1 MQFEVIID
9 NGHILNKEQVRTA
22 FETLKDGTHLV
33 EIEKIPLV
41 RTKAQNNY
49 FHGLIVKYYQNL
61 WRDVK
66 GNFHEVIVKGMLK
79 KMFLTKE
86 IVCQVTGDVEEVVL
100 DTRDL
105 SVNSFDLFIQECRL
119 YYLHETGESIP
130 EPSYYTGST

>member
-33 EIEKIPLV
+33 EIEKLPL
-41 RTKAQNNY
+41 RRSKAQNSY
-49 FHGLIVKYYQNL
+49 FHKVIVKHYQSL

-86 IVCQVTGDVEEVVL
+86 IVCQVTGEVEEVVL

-119 YYLHETGESIP
+119 WYQHKTGEILP
-130 EPSYYTGST
+130 EPSYYKGSK